1 MGTVAFYRGRIMTP
15 DQVISGSALLVKEG
29 RISGFVSENEI
40 PSEYDKVHLA
50 DSWLLPG
57 FIDVHVHGGGGADVM
72 DGTVESVRQLANFH
86 LQHGTTAI
94 YPTTVTHNRGV
105 LNKAIE
111 AVERAMDE
119 PDMKKRVLGVHLE
132 GPYLSESRRGAQTA
146 DFIRVPHPEEYEAF
160 FNSPAVKLMTL
171 APEIQGSEEMVR
183 FGITKGIRFSA
194 GHSAAEYDLGVQSIQ
209 WGMSQVSHLYNAM
222 TGLDRRTPGLSAA
235 ALVSKELRTQLIC
248 DGVHVHPAMMKLAMK
263 AKGAEGVIL
272 ITDALKGTGSTE
284 EFFYM
289 GDQRVTAKEQA
300 FYLED
305 GTLAGSQLTMDQAVR
320 NAVKLGGVA
329 LQAAVKM
336 ASLTPAQAM
345 GIDHYKGSITPG
357 RDADFVVLDDRLE
370 LKQVWCMGRKCW

>member
-40 PSEYDKVHLA
+40 PAEYDKVHLA

-72 DGTVESVRQLANFH
+72 DGTVEAVRQLANFH

-111 AVERAMDE
+111 AVELAMSESDL
-119 PDMKKRVLGVHLE
+119 KKRVLGVHLE

-183 FGITKGIRFSA
+183 LGITKGIRFSA
-194 GHSAAEYDLGVQSIQ
+194 GHSAAEYDLGIQSIQ

-222 TGLDRRTPGLSAA
+222 TGLDRRAPGLSAA

>member
-40 PSEYDKVHLA
+40 PAEYDKVHLA

-72 DGTVESVRQLANFH
+72 DGTVEAVRQLANFH

-111 AVERAMDE
+111 AVELAMSE

-160 FNSPAVKLMTL
+160 FNMPAVKLMTL

-183 FGITKGIRFSA
+183 LGITKGIRFSA

-222 TGLDRRTPGLSAA
+222 TGLDRRAPGLSAA

>member
-40 PSEYDKVHLA
+40 PAEYDKVHLA

-111 AVERAMDE
+111 AVELAMSESDL
-119 PDMKKRVLGVHLE
+119 KKRVLGVHLE

-183 FGITKGIRFSA
+183 LGITKGIRFSA

-222 TGLDRRTPGLSAA
+222 TGLDRRAPGLSAA